1 MSLSSSIAA
10 IPFWK
15 RWFCKPIVNV
25 QLGETAGSW
34 SRAPL
39 QLRSPSDQM
48 AIEIEVDGYGQLYV
62 NGQFQTRFN
71 GFHCFELKA
80 TGGSQFDVKVSNS
93 WGKSCLDFNV
103 PERNIPRSN
112 KYIGI
117 GVITNPVHLRSEP
130 TVSRSVIRDE
140 GVFLYDVQPGIRV
153 VNTSAQTCSPVQINN
168 YRNLQP
174 NLSVI
179 RLDDILDDV
188 THEISQRGLRT

>member
-1 MSLSSSIAA
+1 MVAFKSPSLNSYGTLQPKGPNFLLSSTFADHHRHIS
-10 IPFWK
+10 
-15 RWFCKPIVNV
+15 N
-25 QLGETAGSW
+25 L
-34 SRAPL
+34 L
-39 QLRSPSDQM
+39 Q
-48 AIEIEVDGYGQLYV
+48 DGGFSFYEYGQLFV
-62 NGQFQTRFN
+62 SGKFEAAFN
-71 GFHCFELKA
+71 GYRCFELKA
-80 TGGSQFDVKVSNS
+80 TGGLHVDVKVSNI
-93 WGKSCLDFNV
+93 WGKCCLTVNF
-103 PERNIPRSN
+103 PERSIPRSS

-117 GVITNPVHLRSEP
+117 GVLTNPVHLRSEP

-140 GVFLYDVQPGIRV
+140 GVFLYVVQSGIRV

>member
-1 MSLSSSIAA
+1 MNGKFEAA
-10 IPFWK
+10 
-15 RWFCKPIVNV
+15 
-25 QLGETAGSW
+25 
-34 SRAPL
+34 
-39 QLRSPSDQM
+39 
-48 AIEIEVDGYGQLYV
+48 
-62 NGQFQTRFN
+62 FN
-71 GFHCFELKA
+71 GYRCSKLNA
-80 TGGSQFDVKVSNS
+80 AGRSQFDVKVSNS

-174 NLSVI
+174 KLSVI

>member
-1 MSLSSSIAA
+1 
-10 IPFWK
+10 
-15 RWFCKPIVNV
+15 
-25 QLGETAGSW
+25 
-34 SRAPL
+34 
-39 QLRSPSDQM
+39 M

-80 TGGSQFDVKVSNS
+80 IGGSQFDVKVSNS

-103 PERNIPRSN
+103 PERNIPRSS

-117 GVITNPVHLRSEP
+117 GVLTNPVHLRSEP

-174 NLSVI
+174 DLSVI